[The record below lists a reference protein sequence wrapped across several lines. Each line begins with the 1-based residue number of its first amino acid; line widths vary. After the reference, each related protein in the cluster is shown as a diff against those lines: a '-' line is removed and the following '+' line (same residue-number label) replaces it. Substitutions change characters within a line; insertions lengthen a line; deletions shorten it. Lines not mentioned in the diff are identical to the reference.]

1 MINQRD
7 KKKDNALKDF
17 DRKQRLEEIKKEVK
31 GKDKKKIEWHY
42 YYNQICLSL
51 FFLLQQKKIFP
62 NNVGLFSSLTIGIS
76 PLFFGLY
83 NIFLYI
89 SV

>member
-31 GKDKKKIEWHY
+31 GKDKKKIE
-42 YYNQICLSL
+42 
-51 FFLLQQKKIFP
+51 
-62 NNVGLFSSLTIGIS
+62 
-76 PLFFGLY
+76 
-83 NIFLYI
+83 
-89 SV
+89 